1 MTKKND
7 EEMFEDFPQD
17 FVDKIDDLKGKIKQ
31 VSHFEILRFACDE
44 IESPSGIKSYG
55 YQGVNNGRK
64 KR

>member
-7 EEMFEDFPQD
+7 EEMFVDYPQD

-31 VSHFEILRFACDE
+31 VSHFEIMRFACDE
-44 IESPSGIKSYG
+44 IESPSGMTSYELER
-55 YQGVNNGRK
+55 YLYEPK